1 MPEMPRVVLT
11 PVEYGPVFSFRFAR
25 LVVLCLLLTACNVG
39 VIAFASAPLYGASA
53 GHPIRS
59 LGVSLLLAALLGSLV
74 RVWLVV
80 FRKPTR

>member
-1 MPEMPRVVLT
+1 MPEVPRFVLV
-11 PVEYGPVFSFRFAR
+11 PVDYVPVFSFRFACH
-25 LVVLCLLLTACNVG
+25 VALCLLLTACNVG
-39 VIAFASAPLYGASA
+39 VIAFASSPLYGATA

-59 LGVSLLLAALLGSLV
+59 LGVSSLFAALLGSLV